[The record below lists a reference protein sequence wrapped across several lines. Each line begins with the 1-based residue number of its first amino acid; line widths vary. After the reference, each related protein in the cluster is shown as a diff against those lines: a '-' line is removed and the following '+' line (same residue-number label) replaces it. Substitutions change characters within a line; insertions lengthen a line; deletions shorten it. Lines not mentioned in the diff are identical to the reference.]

1 MPERR
6 PRPME
11 LMGFR
16 TGDGT
21 GPLSRLLIDKSLSP
35 VFQPIVSMRDG
46 SIYAHEALIRGPK
59 GMPLHTPDAL
69 LAAARK
75 EGLLLDFEI
84 ACVAAALEQWSARSQ
99 PGRLFVNLSASA
111 LLELVRARSADA
123 LMKYVRE
130 LGLQPRMLV
139 IEITEHEHVSDIK
152 GLSEAVQEVQ
162 AAGVMLALDDF
173 GDGRSSLRL
182 WSELQPDIVKIDKYF
197 TAELSRHAK
206 KLQTL
211 RALMQIAEIFGTS
224 LVAEGIE
231 TADDLRVVRDLG
243 ISLGQG
249 YFMGRPIPQ
258 PRDAIEAQATEVLRD
273 QRVSVMPAMRTASA
287 SGRRREVKI
296 VHAPTVATQTT
307 HDEIDRL
314 LEAHP
319 GLHAVAIVDQGVPV
333 GLIDRRQF
341 MERYAKRYFKELY
354 GTKPCVTF
362 ANLSPR
368 LVERDHD
375 IDELVGI
382 LTSQDQRYLTE
393 GFIVTENGRYVGLGT
408 GDQLVRT
415 VTESRIEAA
424 RHANPLTF
432 LPGNIPITE
441 HIERLLASG
450 GEFVA
455 CYGDLNNFKPFND
468 HYGYWRGDEMI
479 RLMAS
484 LSISHCD
491 AQRDFVGHVG
501 GDDFILLFQSDDWE
515 SRCERLVE
523 AFNAGAAALYDEPGQ
538 IAGGI
543 EAEDR
548 HGVLRFFP
556 FTSLSI
562 GAVRVRKGQFRT
574 AEQVANAAASAKH
587 GAKATHAG
595 LFVRQG
601 ESMFAELGA

>member
-1 MPERR
+1 MHTEILSTA
-6 PRPME
+6 E
-11 LMGFR
+11 VLEFQQ
-16 TGDGT
+16 GDGT
-21 GPLSRLLIDKSLSP
+21 GPLSRLLRDRALSP
-35 VFQPIVSMRDG
+35 VFQPIVNMRDG
-46 SIYAHEALIRGPK
+46 TIYAHEALIRGPK

-84 ACVAAALEQWSARSQ
+84 ACVSVSLTQWAALNQ
-99 PGRLFVNLSASA
+99 PGRLFVNMSASA
-111 LLELVRARSADA
+111 LLQLVRTRSVEAVA
-123 LMKYVRE
+123 QSIRK

-139 IEITEHEHVSDIK
+139 VEITEHEHVSDIQA
-152 GLSEAVQEVQ
+152 LSEVVQQVH

-197 TAELSRHAK
+197 TADLSRHAK

-211 RALMQIAEIFGTS
+211 RALMQIAEIFGTT

-231 TADDLRVVRDLG
+231 TAEDLRVVRDLG
-243 ISLGQG
+243 IELGQG
-249 YFMGRPIPQ
+249 YFIGRPIPA
-258 PRDAIEAQATEVLRD
+258 PRTAIESDALGVLLN
-273 QRVSVMPAMRTASA
+273 QRVSVMPAMRTASV
-287 SGRRREVKI
+287 SGRLREVQTI
-296 VHAPTVATQTT
+296 SAPTVTPLTLHSDLASLF
-307 HDEIDRL
+307 DL
-314 LEAHP
+314 HP
-319 GLHAVAIVDQGVPV
+319 GLHAVAIVEDCIPV

-354 GTKPCVTF
+354 GAKPCVTF
-362 ANLSPR
+362 ANMSPR
-368 LVERDHD
+368 LIEREHD
-375 IDELVGI
+375 TEDLIGI

-393 GFIVTENGRYVGLGT
+393 GFIVTDNGRYVGLGT

-479 RLMAS
+479 RLMAACAVN
-484 LSISHCD
+484 HCD

-501 GDDFILLFQSDDWE
+501 GDDFIMLFQSDDWDE
-515 SRCERLVE
+515 RCERLVE
-523 AFNAGAAALYDEPGQ
+523 AFSAAARALYDDTGQ
-538 IAGGI
+538 TAGGI

-548 HGVLRFFP
+548 HGVMRFFP

-562 GAVRVRKGQFRT
+562 GAVRVRGGQFRT
-574 AEQVANAAASAKH
+574 AEQVANAAAAAKHSAKL
-587 GAKATHAG
+587 ANAG
-595 LFVRQG
+595 LLVG
-601 ESMFAELGA
+601 

>member
-1 MPERR
+1 
-6 PRPME
+6 
-11 LMGFR
+11 
-16 TGDGT
+16 
-21 GPLSRLLIDKSLSP
+21 
-35 VFQPIVSMRDG
+35 
-46 SIYAHEALIRGPK
+46 
-59 GMPLHTPDAL
+59 
-69 LAAARK
+69 
-75 EGLLLDFEI
+75 
-84 ACVAAALEQWSARSQ
+84 
-99 PGRLFVNLSASA
+99 
-111 LLELVRARSADA
+111 
-123 LMKYVRE
+123 
-130 LGLQPRMLV
+130 MLV
-139 IEITEHEHVSDIK
+139 VEITEHEHVADIQA
-152 GLSEAVQEVQ
+152 LSEAVQQVH

-197 TAELSRHAK
+197 TADLSRHAK

-211 RALMQIAEIFGTS
+211 RALMHIAEVFGST

-243 ISLGQG
+243 IGLGQG
-249 YFMGRPIPQ
+249 YFMGRPIPA
-258 PRDAIEAQATEVLRD
+258 PRVEIEPEAASVLRD
-273 QRVSVMPAMRTASA
+273 KRVSVMPTMRMASV
-287 SGRRREVKI
+287 SGRLREI
-296 VHAPTVATQTT
+296 QTISAPSVTSKTT
-307 HDEIDRL
+307 HDELVRL
-314 LEAHP
+314 FEVNP
-319 GLHAVAIVDQGVPV
+319 GLHAVAILDDVAPL

-354 GTKPCVTF
+354 GSKPCVTF

-368 LVERDHD
+368 LIEREHD
-375 IDELVGI
+375 SEELVGI

-393 GFIVTENGRYVGLGT
+393 GFIVTDNGRYVGLGT

-479 RLMAS
+479 RLMAKCAVS
-484 LSISHCD
+484 NCD
-491 AQRDFVGHVG
+491 PQRDFVGHVG
-501 GDDFILLFQSDDWE
+501 GDDFIMLFQSDDWE
-515 SRCERLVE
+515 RRCESLVE
-523 AFNAGAAALYDEPGQ
+523 DFDSSARLLYDDAGRES
-538 IAGGI
+538 GGI
-543 EAEDR
+543 QAEDR
-548 HGVLRFFP
+548 HGVMRFFS

-562 GAVRVRKGQFRT
+562 GAVRVRRGQFRT
-574 AEQVANAAASAKH
+574 AELVATAAAAAKH
-587 GAKATHAG
+587 GAKQAGVG

-601 ESMFAELGA
+601 ETMPAAPDG